1 MRILILGIVGLSGL
15 GWAVQ
20 SVGVHG
26 STNERAAIRRAL
38 RAPFADLKRRDARA
52 LCDDFTPSVAAG
64 LASGPAAS
72 SCEQRVSALFARAR
86 GAGEYVSPGDRP
98 ASGRLAVSAIR
109 WRGNNATAP
118 SRAQSDGLAGGSLR
132 LELRALRW
140 RIATP
145 ARLEAR
151 TDCAGHP
158 VGGPDCVYA
167 LSLRFAGD

>member
-1 MRILILGIVGLSGL
+1 MLILGIVGLSGV
-15 GWAVQ
+15 GWVVQ

-26 STNERAAIRRAL
+26 STDERAAIRRAL

-64 LASGPAAS
+64 LASGAAGS
-72 SCEQRVSALFARAR
+72 NCEQRVGALFVRAR
-86 GAGEYVSPGDRP
+86 GAGEYFSPGDRP

-109 WRGNNATAP
+109 WRGNSATAP
-118 SRAQSDGLAGGSLR
+118 LRAQPEGLAGGSLR
-132 LELRALRW
+132 LELRDRRW

-158 VGGPDCVYA
+158 VSGPGCVYA
-167 LSLRFAGD
+167 VSLHFAGA

>member
-1 MRILILGIVGLSGL
+1 MRILIWGIVGLSGL
-15 GWAVQ
+15 GWAIQ

-52 LCDDFTPSVAAG
+52 LCDDFTPSVAAA
-64 LASGPAAS
+64 LASGAGGS
-72 SCEQRVSALFARAR
+72 TCEQRVSTLFLRAR
-86 GAGEYVSPGDRP
+86 GAGEYVSPGNRP

-109 WRGNNATAP
+109 WRGNSATAP
-118 SRAQSDGLAGGSLR
+118 SRAQSDGLAGESLR
-132 LELRALRW
+132 LELRAQRW

-151 TDCAGHP
+151 TDCAGDP
-158 VGGPDCVYA
+158 VGGSGCVYA
-167 LSLRFAGD
+167 VSLRFGGV